1 MTNTGIRSKEESV
14 SIENPEQ
21 VETEEN
27 LEGHVNSEKED
38 NQSVKLAMA
47 AELVEMGISKSS
59 AHKILNIRET

>member
-21 VETEEN
+21 VEAAEKR
-27 LEGHVNSEKED
+27 EGHENSEKKD
-38 NQSVKLAMA
+38 NHSVKLAMA
-47 AELVEMGISKSS
+47 AELIEMGISKSS